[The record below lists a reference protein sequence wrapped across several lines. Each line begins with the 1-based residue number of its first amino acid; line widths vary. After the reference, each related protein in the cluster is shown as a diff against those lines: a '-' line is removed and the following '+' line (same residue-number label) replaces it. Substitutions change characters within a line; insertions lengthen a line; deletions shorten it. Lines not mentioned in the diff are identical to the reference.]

1 LTPEEARRTARTL
14 LTRIDDPREQFD
26 PAAEK
31 SDIRDAETFE
41 QLVDAYRGSDTWL
54 KKAPSTW
61 AVESGLIARHLLPLL
76 GNRLAREITRRDME
90 KAFRDIRDGRTAI
103 DKPSDKPRGRVRVTG
118 GAGTA
123 RRTLK
128 LAVAIFA
135 FGLHQGLIPSNSC
148 VGIKLGSSGTR
159 DTIVEDESAPH
170 RSSRPTGYETGVSLG

>member
-1 LTPEEARRTARTL
+1 LN
-14 LTRIDDPREQFD
+14 
-26 PAAEK
+26 
-31 SDIRDAETFE
+31 

-90 KAFRDIRDGRTAI
+90 KAFRDIRDGRTAV

-123 RRTLK
+123 RRTLQ
-128 LAVAIFA
+128 LAGAIFA
-135 FGLHQGLIPSNSC
+135 FGLHQGLIPSNPC
-148 VGIKLGSSGTR
+148 TGMKLGSSGRRRSLKTGQ
-159 DTIVEDESAPH
+159 DMPLFSALSP
-170 RSSRPTGYETGVSLG
+170 SWGVSER